1 MKIKSLPRAVAFY
14 LPGCYR
20 HRAMSPSRALDPKPS
35 VSGAPSMPDVPVVCA
50 GVRHVA
56 LLTSDGELRVLSPA
70 QARDALRDAP
80 PPLVC
85 HGPATRA
92 RLGLERLPVFDVL
105 ELFAFVY
112 PGRFCVPT
120 VPGLA
125 RALHLS
131 VPDDFSDE
139 PTTLYESARSLLD
152 ALKDDPFKDRADPL
166 ALAAV
171 MGLNGRGWAWT
182 PFVFSALNAVYDP
195 AEPLASRGV
204 LSIWKSLPEWAERAP
219 PPPPGHHG
227 VTEEESRERL
237 KLLLGGRGGTS
248 ESRVSQRDYASRLT
262 AAFAP
267 LDAPG
272 ETGVVLAEAGTG
284 TGKTLGYLA
293 PATVWAEKNEGSV
306 WISTYTR
313 NLQRQIDTELQRL
326 YPDPALR
333 DAKVVVRKGRENYLC
348 LLNFEDMAAGAG
360 LARTAPHAIAAGLM
374 ARWIAATRDG
384 DFTGPDF
391 PAWLAGLVGR
401 GWTTALADRRGEC
414 LHSACDHYHR
424 CFVERAIRKSRH
436 AGIVVAN
443 HALVITQTAQAR
455 PDSTLPARYV
465 FDEGHHVFD
474 AADSVFATH
483 LTAMEGREL
492 RIWLLG
498 REESRSRR
506 AKGLKWRIEDLVGQD
521 AAASK
526 ALDDVLDS
534 ARILPSDGWTKRIPA
549 GESVGAAEAF
559 LTEAFRQVLA
569 RDPNADGFYSL
580 ETGLFPATPPL
591 TDAARVLRKDL
602 ERLHK
607 PLRLLAARF
616 TQMLAEG
623 ADTLLEDSKKRLTAA
638 AQGIAR
644 RADTVGAWI
653 DMLGGLE
660 SGQTPEGLV
669 DWLGIER
676 AEGGIVDAGF
686 YRHWIDPGQPFGA
699 ALKPFA
705 QGVAFTSATLCD
717 SSGDVD
723 ADWRAATIRT
733 GSAALGESPV
743 SFSVPSPYDYARLTR
758 VFVATGLNRESPDEI
773 AAAFRTLFE
782 ASGGGALGLFT
793 AIQRLRAVHARIAG
807 PLEEKAI
814 PLYAQHVDDMDT
826 GTLVDIFRDDLHACL
841 LGTDAL
847 RDGVDV
853 PGESLRLIVFDRV
866 PWPRPDIL
874 HKARREAFGRG
885 AWDDAITRLRLKQ
898 AYGRLVRRS
907 TDRGAFVILDSRF
920 PSRLSN
926 AFPEGVQI
934 ERLGLPQIISEL
946 RRFLSA

>member
-1 MKIKSLPRAVAFY
+1 MDQSPAFN
-14 LPGCYR
+14 R
-20 HRAMSPSRALDPKPS
+20 HAATPI
-35 VSGAPSMPDVPVVCA
+35 APSMPDVPIVCA
-50 GVRHVA
+50 GVKHIA
-56 LLTSDGELRVLSPA
+56 LLTPDGELRVLPPA
-70 QARDALRDAP
+70 QARDALKSAP

-112 PGRFCVPT
+112 PGQFCVPT
-120 VPGLA
+120 VTGLA
-125 RALHLS
+125 RALQL
-131 VPDDFSDE
+131 PPPEDFSDE
-139 PTTLYESARSLLD
+139 PALLYESAKALLAD
-152 ALKDDPFKDRADPL
+152 LPADPFRDRADPL
-166 ALAAV
+166 TLAAV

-182 PFVFSALNAVYDP
+182 PYVFAALNTPYDP
-195 AEPLASRGV
+195 AESVSSRSA
-204 LSIWKSLPEWAERAP
+204 LSVWRSLPEWAERAP
-219 PPPPGHHG
+219 PPPPGHHP
-227 VTEEESRERL
+227 VTEEESRARL
-237 KLLLGGRGGTS
+237 KLLLGGRSGAA
-248 ESRVSQRDYASRLT
+248 ESRVAQRDYASRMT
-262 AAFAP
+262 AAFGP
-267 LDAPG
+267 VNTPG
-272 ETGVVLAEAGTG
+272 ETGLVLAEAGTG

-313 NLQRQIDTELQRL
+313 NLQRQIDAELRTL

-443 HALVITQTAQAR
+443 HALVMTQTAQAR

-474 AADSVFATH
+474 AADSVFASH

-498 REESRSRR
+498 REDSRSRR

-521 AAASK
+521 AAAAK
-526 ALDDVLDS
+526 ALDDVLEAS
-534 ARILPSDGWTKRIPA
+534 TSLPADGWAKRIPS
-549 GESVGAAEAF
+549 GESLGSAEAF
-559 LTEAFRQVLA
+559 LAQALRQVLA

-580 ETGLFPATPPL
+580 ETGLFPATPDLLQAGGALL
-591 TDAARVLRKDL
+591 TDL
-602 ERLHK
+602 ERLHT
-607 PLRLLAARF
+607 PLRLLASRF
-616 TQMLAEG
+616 TRMLADG
-623 ADTLLEDSKKRLTAA
+623 VDTLMEESKKRLTAA
-638 AQGIAR
+638 AQGITR
-644 RADTVGAWI
+644 RADTVASWI
-653 DMLGGLE
+653 DMLGGLKT
-660 SGQTPEGLV
+660 GQTPEGLV

-676 AEGGIVDAGF
+676 ADGHLVDTGF
-686 YRHWIDPGQPFGA
+686 YRHWIDPGRPFGA

-723 ADWRAATIRT
+723 ADWRAAAIRT
-733 GSAALGESPV
+733 GSASLGNAPV
-743 SFSVPSPYDYARLTR
+743 LFSVPSPYDYARLTR
-758 VFVATGLNRESPDEI
+758 VFVATDLNRDSPEEI

-782 ASGGGALGLFT
+782 SSGGGGLGLFT
-793 AIQRLRAVHARIAG
+793 AVQRLRAVHNRIAG
-807 PLEEKAI
+807 PLEEKGI

-853 PGESLRLIVFDRV
+853 PGDSLRLIVFDRV

-874 HKARREAFGRG
+874 HKARREAFGKG

-920 PSRLSN
+920 PSRLAN
-926 AFPEGVQI
+926 AFPERVQI
-934 ERLGLPQIISEL
+934 ERMGLPKIVSEL
-946 RRFLSA
+946 RRFLSV